1 MSSYAPVPKITAA
14 ALGGAA
20 ASLAVWGLDSA
31 GVEAPPAVAAALTA
45 LLAFAAGYIKAPA
58 GVEDA
63 DLEDVG
69 AVDVLYVLLVVLVV
83 VVLLAVLG
91 VF

>member
-1 MSSYAPVPKITAA
+1 MSTYRPVPKITAA

-45 LLAFAAGYIKAPA
+45 MLAFAAGYLKAPIQSP
-58 GVEDA
+58 D
-63 DLEDVG
+63 DLEDAG

-83 VVLLAVLG
+83 VVLLMVLG

>member
-1 MSSYAPVPKITAA
+1 MSTWAPVPKITAA

-45 LLAFAAGYIKAPA
+45 LLAFAAGYLKAPA
-58 GVEDA
+58 GVDD
-63 DLEDVG
+63 DLG